1 MKNRMLTK
9 IQVLRKVALKIKHIL
24 PPLITLVV
32 LLVGCRG
39 SEKAADQV
47 VDSGPQD
54 NVLSAAAGEKT
65 LSKKEGKME
74 TGAQLYLNNCA
85 TCHQKGGEGDPYRFP
100 PLSKSKVVSGN
111 KDTLIHIALNGL
123 QGPRKVNG
131 NSYDGVMPSH
141 SFLKNEELSLILT
154 YIRQE
159 WGNQASPVS
168 SSDVEA
174 IRNKL

>member
-1 MKNRMLTK
+1 MLCE
-9 IQVLRKVALKIKHIL
+9 IQVLRKVACKIKHIL
-24 PPLITLVV
+24 PPIITIVV

-39 SEKAADQV
+39 SERTPDQE
-47 VDSGPQD
+47 VDSKRQE
-54 NVLSAAAGEKT
+54 NVLSATAGDEM

-74 TGAQLYLNNCA
+74 TGAQLYINNCA

-100 PLSKSKVVSGN
+100 PLSKSKVVAGN

-131 NSYDGVMPSH
+131 NSYDGIMPSH